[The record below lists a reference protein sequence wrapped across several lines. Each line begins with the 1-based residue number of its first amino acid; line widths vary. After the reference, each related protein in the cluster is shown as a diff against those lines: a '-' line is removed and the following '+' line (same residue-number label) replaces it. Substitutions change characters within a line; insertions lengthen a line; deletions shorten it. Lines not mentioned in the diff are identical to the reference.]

1 MSRWQYHSHQNHS
14 FSRTPAMSLA
24 QHQAAGQTF
33 ARETLL
39 QLPDGTT
46 LRMAEAYIPLLV
58 AFTHED
64 KAAKG
69 LRKGRT
75 AQDQTDAVYF
85 TALET
90 VRDNRVLLL
99 TGSSGSGKTT
109 FAKYLCHRSVAGTE
123 QRKGQ
128 SETSPVYRNEQ
139 GLVLHEKWEELAAG
153 KVVGCYFDLSQL
165 ISQDNS
171 SSSINDILGKLMQ
184 EAKDNNLALV
194 ITLDNAEVLGEHDLQ
209 LLTSLIKTVKQPE
222 TDTRLVLLADA
233 QACGSWKTPA
243 SVTRLSLLS
252 LLAVQRSHVV
262 SRWLGSQ
269 GEGAKDSTATVGTGH
284 AASNPAL
291 FTLALQSRNT
301 GGNAE
306 DIVDTWIS
314 AHVDSQDVAQ
324 ALERQALGSIIDSSA
339 AGSPLTTVP
348 GYTALSTRIIR
359 SIIAS
364 RHFSQLPVADILQL
378 YETAS
383 SNVDTLIQSVLARLN
398 QAQRQDVI
406 SAFLASRSQHAQ
418 RGALLVADFVEDNDD
433 TTAGMLKVH
442 MIDIVSQGH
451 LTVDERVRAG
461 RIISRLGDTRDLQSL
476 ADVPAGDFTFGAE
489 AHENSQP
496 VSQMRLPEF
505 KIGRFPVVNRDY
517 LYFVSETGRE
527 WHSPDKNDRK
537 RRNFPATDLTWHDAR
552 AYCAWLTLLW
562 QEEDRIT
569 ANEEVRLPTEP
580 EWERAA
586 RENGVVNV
594 DEEPQV
600 YPWGNDWDAD
610 ASNND
615 ETGLNST
622 CSVGLFPKGKS
633 PYGCHDMTG
642 QAWEWCSTLW
652 GTDMATPQYKYPYTL
667 EDGREDVDAP
677 DAVRRVLRGG
687 CFSSGRTKA
696 TCTYRGSL
704 EASGF
709 WRGNGFRVVVAPVKT
724 GH

>member
-1 MSRWQYHSHQNHS
+1 
-14 FSRTPAMSLA
+14 MSLA
-24 QHQAAGQTF
+24 QHRAAGQAF

-39 QLPDGTT
+39 QLPDGTK
-46 LRMAEAYIPLLV
+46 LSMAEAYIPLLI

-75 AQDQTDAVYF
+75 AQYQTDAVYF
-85 TALET
+85 TVLEA

-99 TGSSGSGKTT
+99 TGPSGSGKTT
-109 FAKYLCHRSVAGTE
+109 FAKYLCHRSVAGTK
-123 QRKGQ
+123 QRKDQ

-139 GLVLHEKWEELAAG
+139 GLVLYERWEELVAG
-153 KVVGCYFDLSQL
+153 KVVGYYFDLSQL
-165 ISQDNS
+165 ISQDEAAS
-171 SSSINDILGKLMQ
+171 SVNGIFCGLMQ
-184 EAKDNNLALV
+184 EAKGSSLELV
-194 ITLDNAEVLGEHDLQ
+194 IVLDNAQVLGGDNLR
-209 LLTSLIKTVKQPE
+209 LLTSLIGTIEQSE

-233 QACGSWKTPA
+233 QTCGSWKTPA
-243 SVTRLSLLS
+243 SVTRLSLLP
-252 LLAVQRSHVV
+252 LLAVQRAHAV
-262 SRWLGSQ
+262 SRWLRSQ
-269 GEGAKDSTATVGTGH
+269 DEGATGPTATAGTGN

-291 FTLALQSRNT
+291 FALALQSRNIGDNT
-301 GGNAE
+301 EN
-306 DIVDTWIS
+306 IVDTWIS
-314 AHVDSQDVAQ
+314 THVDSQEAVQ
-324 ALERQALGSIIDSSA
+324 ALERQSPENILSSSVV
-339 AGSPLTTVP
+339 GSPPTTMP
-348 GYTALSTRIIR
+348 EHPALSTCVVR

-364 RHFSQLPVADILQL
+364 RHVSQLPAAAILQL

-383 SNVDTLIQSVLARLN
+383 SNVDTLIRSVLARLI

-406 SAFLASRSQHAQ
+406 SAFLASTSQHAP

-433 TTAGMLKVH
+433 TAVDKPKVH
-442 MIDIVSQGH
+442 MLDIISQGH
-451 LTVDERVRAG
+451 LTVEERVRAG
-461 RIISRLGDTRDLQSL
+461 RISSRLGDTRDLQAL
-476 ADVPAGDFTFGAE
+476 ADVPAGDFTFGAD
-489 AHENSQP
+489 AHENSRP
-496 VSQMRLPEF
+496 VSQMRLPGF

-517 LYFVSETGRE
+517 LRFVSEAGRD
-527 WHSPDKNDRK
+527 WHSPDKNDRE

-552 AYCAWLTLLW
+552 AYCAWLTLMW
-562 QEEDRIT
+562 RKQGTIT

-586 RENGVVNV
+586 RGDHVANQAPARENGVVDV

-600 YPWGNDWDAD
+600 YPWSDDWDAD

-615 ETGLNST
+615 ETGLNSI
-622 CSVGLFPKGKS
+622 CPVGLFPKGKS

-709 WRGNGFRVVVAPVKT
+709 WRGNGFRVVVALLKT
-724 GH
+724 NH